1 MKQTA
6 VEWLV
11 EELNNI
17 KVWTK
22 NDIIL
27 QKADILIEQA
37 KEMEK
42 QQIFDAQV
50 DVLSEHI
57 GMEHFR
63 KQRDEGLLEQSKMY
77 NENEVELITNE
88 MVNWTIDN
96 IGNTNPQSGKKFDEI
111 LAKYKNK

>member
-1 MKQTA
+1 MKQETA

-37 KEMEK
+37 KEIEK
-42 QQIFDAQV
+42 LQINSKIDAIYEQVLQQYNNENITGFSKIAYARCLD
-50 DVLSEHI
+50 I
-57 GMEHFR
+57 IEHF
-63 KQRDEGLLEQSKMY
+63 
-77 NENEVELITNE
+77 
-88 MVNWTIDN
+88 
-96 IGNTNPQSGKKFDEI
+96 KK
-111 LAKYKNK
+111 K